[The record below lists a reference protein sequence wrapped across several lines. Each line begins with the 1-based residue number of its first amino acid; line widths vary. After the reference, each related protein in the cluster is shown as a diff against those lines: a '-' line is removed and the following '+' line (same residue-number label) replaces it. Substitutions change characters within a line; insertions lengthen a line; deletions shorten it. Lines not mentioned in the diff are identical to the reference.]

1 MNRGS
6 KSLSSLIAVLMLCAA
21 GCANLPGKP
30 AESAIPL
37 DPDKVTDFETLF
49 GSNCSGCHG
58 PQGQN
63 GAALDIADPV
73 YLAIAD
79 EATIKKVV
87 TSGIAGT
94 SMPAFAKSAGGMLTD
109 EQVATIVS
117 GLRSRYA
124 KPDTLAGIAAP
135 PYADDKSGDAKRGVV
150 VYATFCAS
158 CHGADGKG
166 GAKGSAIVDG
176 TFLAL
181 LTDQE
186 LRTMVIVGR
195 ADLGAPDWRGDVPGR
210 PMTSQEIS
218 DVVAWLGSQRQA
230 FPGSPYLNASKAT
243 GEPR

>member
-1 MNRGS
+1 MSRGS
-6 KSLSSLIAVLMLCAA
+6 KALSTLIVLVVLCVA
-21 GCANLPGKP
+21 GCANLPGRP
-30 AESAIPL
+30 AANAIPV

-49 GSNCSGCHG
+49 SSNCSGCHG
-58 PQGQN
+58 PQGKN

-79 EATIKKVV
+79 ETTIKKVV
-87 TSGIAGT
+87 TNGIAGT

-109 EQVATIVS
+109 EQVTVIVS

-124 KPDTLAGIAAP
+124 KPDALAGVAAP
-135 PYADDKSGDAKRGVV
+135 PYAEDKSGDAKRGTE

-158 CHGADGKG
+158 CHGANGKG
-166 GAKGSAIVDG
+166 GAKGSSIVNG

-195 ADLGAPDWRGDVPGR
+195 ADLGAPDWRGNVPGR
-210 PMTSQEIS
+210 PMTAQEIS
-218 DVVAWLGSQRQA
+218 DVVAWLASQRPA